1 MRRSTRLATPVTLQK
16 VSKSIG
22 KSSRPVL
29 PEEAASGKATKV
41 ESSKVSKPNKRLDD
55 QDDGQNQ
62 KLAAKKWQSW
72 SAHATSSPFPDFQRP
87 TPPECQEA
95 YRVLDSMHH
104 DAVEEEFNDPNTPDT
119 IPNVLD
125 AMMVAVLSSATS
137 WNNAKRAMNNM
148 KQVYGSVF
156 AYDDIVGGGREK
168 LEATIRCGGLHI
180 RKSTIITSMLS
191 QVQERHGTWDLN
203 YLHDASDEDAMKEL
217 ISYKGIGP
225 KCAFVVMTWSLKR
238 NNFTVDTHVYRI
250 AGLWGWVPEKASRE
264 QAQAHLDATI
274 PKEIKFHLHFL
285 LIQHGRTCPACRG
298 GSKGGVRCEAQ
309 KQLKVK

>member
-1 MRRSTRLATPVTLQK
+1 MRRSTRLATPSTLQQ
-16 VSKSIG
+16 VSKTIG
-22 KSSRPVL
+22 KASKPVL
-29 PEEAASGKATKV
+29 SEDKAVPRKASKA
-41 ESSKVSKPNKRLDD
+41 ESSKANEPLDD
-55 QDDGQNQ
+55 QDKVQEQ

-72 SAHATSSPFPDFQRP
+72 SAHAASSPFPDFQRP
-87 TPPECQEA
+87 TPSECQQA

-104 DAVEEEFNDPNTPDT
+104 DAVEEEFNDPNTPET

-125 AMMVAVLSSATS
+125 AMMVAILSSATS
-137 WNNAKRAMNNM
+137 WNNAKRAMNSM

-156 AYDDIVGGGREK
+156 AYDDIVAGGREK

-180 RKSTIITSMLS
+180 RKSTIITSMLK
-191 QVQERHGTWDLN
+191 QV
-203 YLHDASDEDAMKEL
+203 DEDAMKEL

-238 NNFTVDTHVYRI
+238 NNFTVDTHVFRI

-264 QAQAHLDATI
+264 QAQAHLDATV

-298 GSKGGVRCEAQ
+298 GSKGGVRCEARE
-309 KQLKVK
+309 QLKVK

>member
-1 MRRSTRLATPVTLQK
+1 MRRSTRLATPSTLQQ
-16 VSKSIG
+16 VSKTIG
-22 KSSRPVL
+22 KASKPVL
-29 PEEAASGKATKV
+29 SEDKAVSRKASKA
-41 ESSKVSKPNKRLDD
+41 ESSKANEPLDD
-55 QDDGQNQ
+55 QDNVQEQ
-62 KLAAKKWQSW
+62 QLAAKEM
-72 SAHATSSPFPDFQRP
+72 ARP
-87 TPPECQEA
+87 TPSECQQA

-104 DAVEEEFNDPNTPDT
+104 EAVEVEFNDPNTPET

-125 AMMVAVLSSATS
+125 AIMVAVLSSATS
-137 WNNAKRAMNNM
+137 WNNAKRAMNSI

-156 AYDDIVGGGREK
+156 AYDDIVAGGREK

-180 RKSTIITSMLS
+180 RKSTIITSMLK
-191 QVQERHGTWDLN
+191 QVQDRHGTWDLN

-238 NNFTVDTHVYRI
+238 NNFTVDTHVFRI

-264 QAQAHLDATI
+264 QAQAHLDATV

-309 KQLKVK
+309 EQLKVK